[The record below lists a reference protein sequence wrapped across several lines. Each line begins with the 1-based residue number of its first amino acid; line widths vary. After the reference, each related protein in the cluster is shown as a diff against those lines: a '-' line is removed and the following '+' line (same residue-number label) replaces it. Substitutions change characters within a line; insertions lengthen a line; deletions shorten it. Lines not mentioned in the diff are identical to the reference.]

1 MESADSLDCHDSAV
15 MDHFSCGNDR
25 SSSPFFPS
33 GQIYF
38 RTACVATYRLCIIT
52 SGRRILILR
61 STVRTHREFL
71 HAGPFSVIWKRIQ
84 DRKSGTAAGAVDKW
98 VQITP
103 VFRIVHFFLAFFAD
117 CNIRRDEN
125 LPFCL
130 LTFYDLKIIEFPV
143 FFLFYI
149 FCIDLQYGSSLRRL
163 LFQSLQKIFYTFFLS
178 LCKDFHIGTFVTHT
192 SGDSGSRCMTA
203 HSRSEADALHNSVD
217 TDFLCY
223 HPFLPPCLK
232 YIGSPYILLT
242 R

>member
-1 MESADSLDCHDSAV
+1 MESADSLIATIPPSWIIFLVA
-15 MDHFSCGNDR
+15 MIAALPR
-25 SSSPFFPS
+25 SSLPVRYTS
-33 GQIYF
+33 GHNRCSIP
-38 RTACVATYRLCIIT
+38 AVHLT

-71 HAGPFSVIWKRIQ
+71 HAGPFPVIWKRIQ

-117 CNIRRDEN
+117 CNIRRDED

-149 FCIDLQYGSSLRRL
+149 FWY
-163 LFQSLQKIFYTFFLS
+163 
-178 LCKDFHIGTFVTHT
+178 
-192 SGDSGSRCMTA
+192 
-203 HSRSEADALHNSVD
+203 
-217 TDFLCY
+217 
-223 HPFLPPCLK
+223 
-232 YIGSPYILLT
+232 
-242 R
+242 